1 LPAPAITAEPAITVG
16 NATFTVDLADTPEK
30 RTRGLSGRPPL
41 DANSGMLFVFES
53 ESRSVFWMREMQ
65 FPLDFVWI
73 GSDCSVADITKDVPA
88 PSPDT
93 ILADLPRYQPAVPV
107 QYVLEINAGD
117 IKAVGIG
124 KGDPVAFV
132 GGLTGLFGC

>member
-1 LPAPAITAEPAITVG
+1 MG

-88 PSPDT
+88 PSSDT

-107 QYVLEINAGD
+107 QYVLEINAGG

-124 KGDPVAFV
+124 KGDPVVFV